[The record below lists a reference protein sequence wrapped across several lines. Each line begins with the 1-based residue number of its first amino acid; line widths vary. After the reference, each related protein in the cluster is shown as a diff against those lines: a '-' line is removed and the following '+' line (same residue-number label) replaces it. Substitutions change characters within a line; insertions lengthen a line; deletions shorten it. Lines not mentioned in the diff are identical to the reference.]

1 MKKAIKEE
9 YIHYLWKNKLLL
21 IYKLKLI
28 NGESI
33 HVLDVGNH
41 NENESGPDFLMASIK
56 IDGVVWHGHVEIHVK
71 ASDWYKHQHHKDK
84 NYNNV
89 ILHLVCTK
97 DKDIFQNGQLIPTV
111 EIQELIDEK
120 HYNAYINF
128 FKFKQEIFCAKKL
141 SANYLTEFSKQCE
154 KGFLSRIERKS
165 VSRAGNNSNELF
177 NRYAARVFGGS
188 SNADL
193 FEILYEKYMTEN
205 SSENNQEENELLI
218 TTIIGKSQ
226 PFDSHKKKGFRPQS
240 NPKKRLSEW
249 VLFTRLYKIEEELIC
264 FITNNNID
272 EAIMRLRNKLN
283 AHYSSFILNNIIIN
297 ALIPFLYNYSIINGH
312 AINSNALINA
322 YKDLPAENNKVTRE
336 WRKIG
341 LAIKNAYESQACL
354 EIYEQFCKR
363 KQCLTCE
370 VGKKIFFK

>member
-71 ASDWYKHQHHKDK
+71 ASDWYKHQHHKDE

-120 HYNAYINF
+120 HYHAYINF
-128 FKFKQEIFCAKKL
+128 FKFKQEIFCANKL
-141 SANYLTEFSKQCE
+141 SANYLNEFAKQCE
-154 KGFLSRIERKS
+154 KAFRSRIARKS
-165 VSRAGNNSNELF
+165 VSRAGNDFNELF
-177 NRYAARVFGGS
+177 NRYAARVFGGP

-193 FEILYEKYMTEN
+193 FEILYEKYMTKN
-205 SSENNQEENELLI
+205 SSGNNQEENQQLF

-240 NPKKRLSEW
+240 NPRKRLSEW
-249 VLFTRLYKIEEELIC
+249 VLFTRLYIIEEELIW
-264 FITNNNID
+264 FITNNKID
-272 EAIMRLRNKLN
+272 EAVMRLRNKLT
-283 AHYSSFILNNIIIN
+283 AHYSTFIINNIIIN
-297 ALIPFLYNYSIINGH
+297 ALIPFLYNYSIINSR

-322 YKDLPAENNKVTRE
+322 YKDLPPENNKITRE

-341 LAIKNAYESQACL
+341 LPIKNAYESQACL